1 MPILLL
7 LLFPFFELYV
17 LLEFA
22 ATTSPFWAIGEIF
35 VTGLVGLRL
44 LRGEGI
50 SHLKG
55 GLASI
60 NGNSE
65 PLLEVVERLSLAIA
79 GALFLVPGFITDF
92 FGALVLIGPMRTYM
106 LKTIFSSFFSTRGTS
121 RSRRE
126 AVFDIKK
133 NRSGTTIDGEFKRRD

>member
-1 MPILLL
+1 MPVLLL

-35 VTGLVGLRL
+35 VTGLVGIRL

-50 SHLKG
+50 SRLRG
-55 GLASI
+55 GLASM
-60 NGNSE
+60 NGNIE
-65 PLLEVVERLSLAIA
+65 PLSEVVERLFLVIA

-92 FGALVLIGPMRTYM
+92 FGVLVLICPMRTYM
-106 LKTIFSSFFSTRGTS
+106 LKTIFSSFFSTRGPN
-121 RSRRE
+121 RSHRE
-126 AVFDIKK
+126 AAFNTEK
-133 NRSGTTIDGEFKRRD
+133 NRSGTTIEGDFKRRD

>member
-44 LRGEGI
+44 LRGEGV
-50 SHLKG
+50 SRLRR

-60 NGNSE
+60 NGDSE
-65 PLLEVVERLSLAIA
+65 PLREVLERLFLAIA

-92 FGALVLIGPMRTYM
+92 FGVLVLIGPMRIYM
-106 LKTIFSSFFSTRGTS
+106 LKTIFSSFFSTRGTN

-126 AVFDIKK
+126 AVFNMEK
-133 NRSGTTIDGEFKRRD
+133 NRSGTTIEGDFKRRD

>member
-44 LRGEGI
+44 LRGEGV
-50 SHLKG
+50 SRLRR

-65 PLLEVVERLSLAIA
+65 PLREVLERLFLAIA
-79 GALFLVPGFITDF
+79 GALILVPGFITDF
-92 FGALVLIGPMRTYM
+92 FGVLVLIGPMRIYM
-106 LKTIFSSFFSTRGTS
+106 LKTIFSSFFSTRGTN
-121 RSRRE
+121 RSHRE
-126 AVFDIKK
+126 AVFNMEK
-133 NRSGTTIDGEFKRRD
+133 NRSGTTIEGDFKRRD

>member
-1 MPILLL
+1 MPLLFF

-22 ATTSPFWAIGEIF
+22 ATTSPFWAIGEIS
-35 VTGLVGLRL
+35 VTGFVGLRL

-50 SHLKG
+50 SRLRR

-60 NGNSE
+60 NGKSE
-65 PLLEVVERLSLAIA
+65 PLFEVVERLFLVIA

-92 FGALVLIGPMRTYM
+92 FGVLVLIAPLRIYM
-106 LKTIFSSFFSTRGTS
+106 LKTIFSGFFSTRGPN
-121 RSRRE
+121 RSHRE
-126 AVFDIKK
+126 SAFNSEK
-133 NRSGTTIDGEFKRRD
+133 NRSGTTIEGDFKRRD

>member
-50 SHLKG
+50 SRLRG
-55 GLASI
+55 GLASV
-60 NGNSE
+60 NGNRE
-65 PLLEVVERLSLAIA
+65 PLLEVVERLFLTIA

-92 FGALVLIGPMRTYM
+92 FGVLVLYGPVRTYM
-106 LKTIFSSFFSTRGTS
+106 LKSIVSSFFPTRGTNWS
-121 RSRRE
+121 HRE
-126 AVFDIKK
+126 AVLDTEK
-133 NRSGTTIDGEFKRRD
+133 NRSGTTIEGDFKRRD

>member
-50 SHLKG
+50 SRLRG
-55 GLASI
+55 GLASMS
-60 NGNSE
+60 GNIE
-65 PLLEVVERLSLAIA
+65 PLSEVVERLFLVIA
-79 GALFLVPGFITDF
+79 GALFLLPGFITDF
-92 FGALVLIGPMRTYM
+92 FGVLVLIGPMRTYV
-106 LKTIFSSFFSTRGTS
+106 LKTIFSSFFSTRGPS
-121 RSRRE
+121 RSHRE
-126 AVFDIKK
+126 SAFNSEK
-133 NRSGTTIDGEFKRRD
+133 NRSGTTIEGDFTRRD

>member
-1 MPILLL
+1 MPLLFF

-50 SHLKG
+50 SRLRG
-55 GLASI
+55 GLASM
-60 NGNSE
+60 NGNIE
-65 PLLEVVERLSLAIA
+65 PLSEVVERLFLVIA

-92 FGALVLIGPMRTYM
+92 FGVLVLIGPTRIYIM
-106 LKTIFSSFFSTRGTS
+106 KTIFSSFFSTRGPN
-121 RSRRE
+121 RSHRE
-126 AVFDIKK
+126 SSFNSEKS
-133 NRSGTTIDGEFKRRD
+133 RSGTTIEGDFKRRD